1 VVTDKAERV
10 FYFHANTLHALADLV
25 GAAGLNRPSDITP
38 HHLMVRHADGNA
50 KSLAASVETLAA
62 GALLSSEKTAIAA
75 ETLPSPFAEFWPS
88 SSAHH
93 WGLSTA

>member
-1 VVTDKAERV
+1 
-10 FYFHANTLHALADLV
+10 
-25 GAAGLNRPSDITP
+25 LNRPGDITP
-38 HHLMVRHADGNA
+38 HHLMVRHAHGNA